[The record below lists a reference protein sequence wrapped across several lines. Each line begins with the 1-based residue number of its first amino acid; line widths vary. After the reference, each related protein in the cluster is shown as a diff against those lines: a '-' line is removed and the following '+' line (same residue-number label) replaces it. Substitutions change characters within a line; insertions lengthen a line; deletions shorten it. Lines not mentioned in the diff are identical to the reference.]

1 MKFKVKVHFHVFFF
15 FPGVE
20 MMMNPSMSSTNSNG
34 DELMSLEA
42 EITELQRENARV
54 ESQML
59 RLKSDINAM
68 ESQLSN
74 GERVRKLRLVETG
87 NWLYNFIF
95 SSALTLHV
103 KWSRNACLNLINI
116 FLFFLCYF
124 YFIFR
129 PFFFILTF
137 CNLSA

>member
-1 MKFKVKVHFHVFFF
+1 
-15 FPGVE
+15 
-20 MMMNPSMSSTNSNG
+20 MMMTTGAANNTNGG

-87 NWLYNFIF
+87 N
-95 SSALTLHV
+95 
-103 KWSRNACLNLINI
+103 
-116 FLFFLCYF
+116 
-124 YFIFR
+124 
-129 PFFFILTF
+129 
-137 CNLSA
+137 